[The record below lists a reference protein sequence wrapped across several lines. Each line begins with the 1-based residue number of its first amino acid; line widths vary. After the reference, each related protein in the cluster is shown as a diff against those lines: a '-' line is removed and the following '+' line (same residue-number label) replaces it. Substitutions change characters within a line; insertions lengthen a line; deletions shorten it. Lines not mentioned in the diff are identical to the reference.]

1 MKKIIAALLL
11 AGTLL
16 TADTIKFKNGA
27 VVEGKIVHEDAQ
39 TVTIKAGGTE
49 TTYAKMDVA
58 FIQKGGRNISP
69 PPPPP
74 ANRAAA
80 PAPSASNLGQPVG
93 QAAAPAVIPGG
104 TQVRVETAATIDSRN
119 SRPGQEFRGFLVG
132 DLKTPDG
139 RVVATSGSPVYL
151 MVTDR
156 GQAGRMIGKSSL
168 AVRLSAI
175 TANGRRVPVD
185 GSVIFL
191 EAQKSQGRD
200 TARKALIGAGIG
212 AIAND
217 DDHRRGA
224 RKGALVGLGAAAL
237 TKGKAVSIP
246 SGKVLTFTIRS
257 DVKI

>member
-1 MKKIIAALLL
+1 
-11 AGTLL
+11 
-16 TADTIKFKNGA
+16 
-27 VVEGKIVHEDAQ
+27 
-39 TVTIKAGGTE
+39 
-49 TTYAKMDVA
+49 
-58 FIQKGGRNISP
+58 
-69 PPPPP
+69 
-74 ANRAAA
+74 
-80 PAPSASNLGQPVG
+80 
-93 QAAAPAVIPGG
+93 
-104 TQVRVETAATIDSRN
+104 
-119 SRPGQEFRGFLVG
+119 VG

-139 RVVATSGSPVYL
+139 RVVASSGSPVYL

-156 GQAGRMIGKSSL
+156 DQAGRMIGKSSL

-191 EAQKSQGRD
+191 EAERSQGRD

-212 AIAND
+212 AIAN

-246 SGKVLTFTIRS
+246 SGKILNFTIRA